1 MKNFKKLEDSI
12 GVNFKNKDLLKQA
25 LVHRSYINEHSDFEL
40 DHNER
45 LEFLGDAVLEI
56 VVTEFL
62 YNKFPEK
69 PEGQLTNLRASLVNA
84 KMLTQIAHELGIEPN
99 LYLSKGESKDSNT
112 KARNYII
119 ADAIEAI
126 IGAIYLDRGTSVAKK
141 FIIEKILSHLD
152 EVLDQQLYLD
162 PKSTFQEKAQELYNI
177 TPHYSVLSETGPDH
191 KKIFDVGVYIG
202 EELVAKGNGTSKQEA
217 QVEAALVAI
226 KKKKWS

>member
-12 GVNFKNKDLLKQA
+12 GVNFKNEDLLKQA

-62 YNKFPEK
+62 YHKFPEK

-84 KMLTQIAHELGIEPN
+84 KMLTQIAYELGIEPN

-119 ADAIEAI
+119 ADAVEAI
-126 IGAIYLDRGTSVAKK
+126 IGAIYLDRGASVAKK
-141 FIIEKILSHLD
+141 FIVEKILSHLD

-177 TPHYSVLSETGPDH
+177 TPHYSVLSEIGPDH

-202 EELVAKGNGTSKQEA
+202 EELVAKGKGTSKQEA
-217 QVEAALVAI
+217 QVEAALTAI
-226 KKKKWS
+226 EKKKWS